1 MSRLYPGPG
10 AVVLASAPCKEDEK
24 NSKKYALLFSFFS
37 HLFISTRAS
46 KSTAGLRRS
55 RRWHRSHMV
64 RQSLPRVLDDQLVPS
79 VNTVRKHVFNI
90 CSKLNVQG
98 RTQAIAKV
106 RTLNI
111 LEY

>member
-64 RQSLPRVLDDQLVPS
+64 RQSLPRVLDDQLMLPDHADQ
-79 VNTVRKHVFNI
+79 NFTYQTRPRKAAH
-90 CSKLNVQG
+90 
-98 RTQAIAKV
+98 RTRRAGL
-106 RTLNI
+106 RSSRP
-111 LEY
+111 